1 MCPLFKCICNVL
13 WAIQAQSGYT
23 QFGRIENAT
32 QTLHTHTTHTYIIRF
47 VVDPA
52 CANLILI
59 LFFFSASLIWVR
71 IIFLRLLFVYFI
83 SIYFYICMKLPHSS
97 ALNRANETVR
107 CSHCI
112 YADAWIWTALW
123 APLWRQEHHVITRCR
138 LKSFSFLF
146 IFLFCSCT
154 RFAVSH
160 SLVLHTILHACEAG
174 RLVQRR
180 TPTTGV
186 RLIVVGHRWLVQ

>member
-1 MCPLFKCICNVL
+1 MHLQCSMGNSSTIRVHAIRPNWKCDTNI
-13 WAIQAQSGYT
+13 A
-23 QFGRIENAT
+23 
-32 QTLHTHTTHTYIIRF
+32 HTHHTYIYNTFCRRSCLRQSHSYSI
-47 VVDPA
+47 
-52 CANLILI
+52 
-59 LFFFSASLIWVR
+59 FFFFASLIWVR